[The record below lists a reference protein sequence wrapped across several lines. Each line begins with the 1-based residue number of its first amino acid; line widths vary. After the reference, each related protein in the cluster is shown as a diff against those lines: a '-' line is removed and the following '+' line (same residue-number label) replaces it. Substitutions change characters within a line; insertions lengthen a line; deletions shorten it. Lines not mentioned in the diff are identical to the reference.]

1 MGMTEWRSRLRSFG
15 RRRLIR
21 LRDRIDGRLE
31 RLDRKKA
38 ALRETAAEA
47 EPSRPSR
54 RPASR
59 RSRPAPHAPTTEA

>member
-1 MGMTEWRSRLRSFG
+1 MGMTEWRNRVRAFG
-15 RRRLIR
+15 RRRLLR
-21 LRDRIDGRLE
+21 LRDRIDGRVE

-59 RSRPAPHAPTTEA
+59 RSRPAPQAPANEA